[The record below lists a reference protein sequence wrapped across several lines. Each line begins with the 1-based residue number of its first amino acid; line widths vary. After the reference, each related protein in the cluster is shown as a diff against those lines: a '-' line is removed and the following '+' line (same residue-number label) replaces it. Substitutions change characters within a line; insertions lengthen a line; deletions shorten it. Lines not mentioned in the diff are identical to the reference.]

1 MNTVINEKSSAMDDV
16 EEKVYYDLCVNC
28 GQKLAFPEE
37 LLYKS
42 QKCPNCGFDT
52 RLNDNGDRI
61 FRMNCFKCGKETWAR
76 HSSQFV
82 CVHCGF
88 GKGVT
93 DGRWAFDPTRPLPP
107 TPWKDYILTF
117 LGLAAVIALAIFALP
132 FIVLIIYM
140 FIYLFF
146 LGGGRMK

>member
-28 GQKLAFPEE
+28 GQKLEFPEE

-82 CVHCGF
+82 CFHCGF

-93 DGRWAFDPTRPLPP
+93 DGRWAFDPTKPLKS
-107 TPWKDYILTF
+107 TWKEDLLTILGF
-117 LGLAAVIALAIFALP
+117 LAVVALVIFFLP
-132 FIVLIIYM
+132 FVVLIVAM